1 MIPLAEA
8 LASYVTTL
16 RLQRPGLSRA
26 GFEAA
31 QSRTLTRWLVRD
43 LPRVAAYRAVP
54 RHLTD
59 LPVTDKATLMA
70 DFAAYNVAGISAEAA
85 RDAIG
90 RDCRIGA
97 LTVGASTG
105 TSGNRG
111 LFVISEAERFRWLGS
126 LLAKALADRLHR
138 PQRIAIVL
146 PQDTRLYHSA
156 RRLRWLD
163 LRFFGLTRG
172 PEAWRAELEAFAPNV
187 IVAPPRVLRHFAE
200 EGFRLAPA
208 RVFSAA
214 ETLDPVDRPVIEAAF
229 GLRLD
234 QIYMATE
241 GLLAVTCRH
250 GGLHLAEDSVFFEF
264 EEAGEGLVSPLITS
278 FRRQTQI
285 MARYRMNDLLRLAP
299 GPCSCG
305 SPLRLVT
312 EVAGRADDCFR
323 LPTAA
328 REVLLTPDILRNA
341 VVKASAEI
349 TDFRLI
355 QTAPGVLVLILP
367 PTLPDAAAGAA
378 LEAVTMLLKARG
390 ARATIT
396 LERQVLPLDP
406 ARKLRRVECR
416 LPRAGR

>member
-1 MIPLAEA
+1 MAEA
-8 LASYVTTL
+8 LTSYLRTL
-16 RLQRPGLSRA
+16 RLQRPGLGRA
-26 GFEAA
+26 RFEAA
-31 QSRTLTRWLVRD
+31 QARALDRWLVRD

-59 LPVTDKATLMA
+59 LPITDKAMLMA
-70 DFAAYNVAGISAEAA
+70 DFAAYNVAGITAGAA
-85 RDAIG
+85 RAALQ
-90 RDCRIGA
+90 RDCRIGD

-156 RRLRWLD
+156 RRLRWLN
-163 LRFFGLTRG
+163 LRFFDLTQG
-172 PEAWRAELEAFAPNV
+172 PEAWRAGLEAFAPTV

-200 EGFRLAPA
+200 ARFALRPA

-214 ETLDPVDRPVIEAAF
+214 ETLDPVDRQVIEGAF

-264 EEAGEGLVSPLITS
+264 EPVEGGLVSPLITS

-299 GPCSCG
+299 CPCPCG
-305 SPLRLVT
+305 SPLRHVT

-323 LPTAA
+323 LPVPGG
-328 REVLLTPDILRNA
+328 EVMLTPDILRNA
-341 VVKASAEI
+341 VVRADPAI
-349 TDFRLI
+349 DDFRLI
-355 QTAPGVLVLILP
+355 QTAPAVLELILP
-367 PTLPDAAAGAA
+367 PALPEASAGAA
-378 LEAVTMLLKARG
+378 RDAVAALLAARG
-390 ARATIT
+390 ADARV
-396 LERQVLPLDP
+396 VLKRGALALDP